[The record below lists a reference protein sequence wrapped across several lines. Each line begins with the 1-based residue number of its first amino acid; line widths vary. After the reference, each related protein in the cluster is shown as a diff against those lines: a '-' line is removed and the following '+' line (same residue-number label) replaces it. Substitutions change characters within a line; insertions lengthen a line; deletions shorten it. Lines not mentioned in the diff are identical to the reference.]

1 MAHFAE
7 LNSNNIVRRVIV
19 VNNKELCA
27 YRLEHLEPTTIEV
40 EESVETGEVVT
51 TTTTMDSNDV
61 DNDVESDPIVITEET
76 PVTETQTVTKTIPR
90 SQYVPYE
97 CEDKGIAFCQSLFGE
112 DTVWKQTSYNGNF
125 RKNFAGKGFKYDE
138 DRDAFIA
145 PQPFSKWVLNED
157 TCRWEAPV
165 AYPDDGEEYVWND
178 NKGEWELKA

>member
-19 VNNKELCA
+19 VNNKELIA
-27 YRLEHLEPTTIEV
+27 YRLEHLEPTTFEV
-40 EESVETGEVVT
+40 EEEVL
-51 TTTTMDSNDV
+51 N
-61 DNDVESDPIVITEET
+61 EET
-76 PVTETQTVTKTIPR
+76 NEYETQTVTKEVPR

-97 CEDKGIAFCQSLFGE
+97 SEDKGIAFCKSLFGE
-112 DTVWKQTSYNGNF
+112 DTVWKQTSYNGNL
-125 RKNFAGKGFKYDE
+125 RKNFAGKGFTYDE

-165 AYPDDGEEYVWND
+165 AYPDDGEDYVWND
-178 NKGEWELKA
+178 NKGEWELKV